1 MIGEPQQVTQE
12 EAIVSQPAS
21 EEVVKQTTEDLIKKT
36 QENMKP
42 EQAAELVY
50 RYYWPRYKFLISG
63 LSNKDS
69 RRLNEAVIGYP
80 LEVTNKNFFS
90 KEAKEAFD
98 IAKTL
103 LDAKFILQNKV
114 LNDRLKE
121 IENAKAEDGQSAEV
135 INETVTEGESK

>member
-1 MIGEPQQVTQE
+1 MNQE
-12 EAIVSQPAS
+12 VQESAVAS
-21 EEVVKQTTEDLIKKT
+21 EEVVQKTTNDLIKEA

-50 RYYWPRYKFLISG
+50 RYYWPRYRMLVSH

-69 RRLNEAVIGYP
+69 RRLNEAVVGYP

-98 IAKTL
+98 VAKTL
-103 LDAKFILQNKV
+103 MDAKFILQQKV
-114 LNDRLKE
+114 LADRIKE
-121 IENAKAEDGQSAEV
+121 LEVAESSKMVEEASN
-135 INETVTEGESK
+135 NETVTEGETNV

>member
-1 MIGEPQQVTQE
+1 MENQVATE
-12 EAIVSQPAS
+12 EQ
-21 EEVVKQTTEDLIKKT
+21 VKQTTEDLIKKT

-50 RYYWPRYKFLISG
+50 RYYWPRYKMLISH

-90 KEAKEAFD
+90 REAKEAFD
-98 IAKTL
+98 VAKTL
-103 LDAKFILQNKV
+103 MDAKFILQQKV
-114 LNDRLKE
+114 LNDRLEELSLQANKGE
-121 IENAKAEDGQSAEV
+121 ESVVESLPN
-135 INETVTEGESK
+135 NETENEGANENGK